1 MSSEVDKILKEAEG
15 IKDLQERN
23 KGEAKDEAMDEVAA
37 VVKDLEKKKNR
48 GTDKAN
54 IAAVIEEVKEENH
67 KKEQAEADKAELEE
81 DQKDAERDLKKMKMD
96 AISAVK
102 QVVAKQEEEEG
113 GIVDTITKVFASHA
127 KKHEKIRAD
136 RRRVEDKVAT
146 DAAAIAA
153 AMNITSRGMKA
164 GVEQSL
170 KTEDMTAEKSK
181 KILEKA
187 AADPTPVDVLA
198 QKKK

>member
-81 DQKDAERDLKKMKMD
+81 D
-96 AISAVK
+96 
-102 QVVAKQEEEEG
+102 
-113 GIVDTITKVFASHA
+113 
-127 KKHEKIRAD
+127 
-136 RRRVEDKVAT
+136 
-146 DAAAIAA
+146 
-153 AMNITSRGMKA
+153 
-164 GVEQSL
+164 
-170 KTEDMTAEKSK
+170 
-181 KILEKA
+181 
-187 AADPTPVDVLA
+187 
-198 QKKK
+198 